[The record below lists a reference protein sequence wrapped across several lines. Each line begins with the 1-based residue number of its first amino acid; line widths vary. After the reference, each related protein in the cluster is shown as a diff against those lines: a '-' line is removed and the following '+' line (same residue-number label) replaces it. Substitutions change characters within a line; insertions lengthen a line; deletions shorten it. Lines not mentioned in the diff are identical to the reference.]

1 MELEDPKDLRARF
14 RKFLILTKER
24 KKMSKTTIRKRI
36 SLTVVTALTTG
47 ALSVIATAPVANAH
61 LTTISTTATNTTAD
75 DGLDNNSM
83 FVAVKLSTS
92 GLATT
97 INGINSTGAEQ
108 GTSLGLLT
116 KDATSGTAQSATMLT
131 SGVLSLYSPITATAI
146 SYVATGGTFNVS
158 NPSVIGSTATY
169 SQDRRNILFAAPGAA
184 TAIGFAWTAP
194 STAGTY
200 TISMYYGST
209 GAVSLTSPTGT
220 LGAQLTVTTVAASAG
235 GSYSAAYSV
244 CSSSNAGGNFTLASS
259 VDVASSTTNGN
270 SMWVNFALNDAYNN
284 DLPLGNIVATA
295 TNGALL
301 SYQDGAT
308 AAAGTA
314 STVVA
319 YDRGSADA
327 IRVTQGTADAPLS
340 TTVTITYNGTT
351 VCTKTVGFAGAPTK
365 LAVTVSETQKLNGS
379 DGKADFLE
387 DGYARA
393 GLFTVLATDA
403 AGNQVATSA
412 IGTFS
417 ANAASLAG
425 QTIVSALS
433 VTSSATQTSTTLPGR
448 VSTGTYT
455 CGATAGEVKTAKLDF
470 TITAT
475 GKVITS
481 DAFTIRCADKP
492 HSYTASFDK
501 ATYVQGEIA
510 TLTVKFLDSKG
521 NAANSI
527 DTTGTWTSVTPMLTN
542 VSATG
547 AAAGLGTTGSKT
559 YTYTVG
565 TASGMTAGTYTSII
579 DFGTLTGAGTAVKA
593 TPTYKLTTGGDTT
606 TNADV
611 LKSIVALI
619 ASINK
624 QIQALQKLILKR

>member
-1 MELEDPKDLRARF
+1 
-14 RKFLILTKER
+14 
-24 KKMSKTTIRKRI
+24 MSKTTLRKRI

-47 ALSVIATAPVANAH
+47 VLSVVATPVANAH
-61 LTTISTTATNTTAD
+61 NTTISTSAINTSANVGTI
-75 DGLDNNSM
+75 NQSM
-83 FVAVKLSTS
+83 FVAVKTSTT

-97 INGINSTGAEQ
+97 VNGNNDTGAVA
-108 GTSLGLLT
+108 GTSLGILT
-116 KDATSGTAQSATMLT
+116 KDATSGVGQTATMLT
-131 SGVLSLYSPITATAI
+131 SGVLSLYSPISTAVA
-146 SYVATGGTFNVS
+146 YVATSGTFNTS

-169 SQDRRNILFAAPGAA
+169 GQDRRTILFASA
-184 TAIGFAWTAP
+184 TSTVGFAWTAP

-200 TISMYYGST
+200 TISMYYHST
-209 GAVSLTSPTGT
+209 AAPTLTTPVNA
-220 LGAQLTVTTVAASAG
+220 LGAQLTVTVVAASAG
-235 GSYSAAYSV
+235 GAYSAAYSY
-244 CSSSNAGGNFTLASS
+244 CAISNAGA
-259 VDVASSTTNGN
+259 AAITTTTADTTAATVNGG
-270 SMWVNFALNDAYNN
+270 SMWINFALNDAYNV
-284 DLPLGNIVATA
+284 DLAQGNIVATA
-295 TNGALL
+295 TNGAFIAFG
-301 SYQDGAT
+301 DGGANP
-308 AAAGTA
+308 AAGTS

-319 YDRGSADA
+319 YDIGAGDS
-327 IRVTQGTADAPLS
+327 IRVNQGTADAPLS
-340 TTVTITYNGTT
+340 TTVTITYNGTA

-365 LAVTVSETQKLNGS
+365 IAVTVSETQALS
-379 DGKADFLE
+379 TADGKADFLE

-393 GLFTVLATDA
+393 GLFTVIATDA
-403 AGNQVATSA
+403 AGNQVATGTNA
-412 IGTFS
+412 TEGRTAPLGTFS

-455 CGATAGEVKTAKLDF
+455 CGAVAGEVKTAKLDF

-492 HSYTASFDK
+492 YSYTASFDK
-501 ATYVQGEIA
+501 ASYVQGQIA

-521 NAANSI
+521 NAANSVSG
-527 DTTGTWTSVTPMLTN
+527 TGGWTSVTPMLTN

-579 DFGTLTGAGTAVKA
+579 DFTTLTGAGTAEKA
-593 TPTYKLTTGGDTT
+593 TPTYKLSTGGDST